1 MSEFRR
7 VATCAERLQEA
18 MDIRKKKQ
26 VDLAAET
33 GINKSSISRYLS
45 GEMEPKNKQT
55 YKLAK
60 ALDVSEQWLWGY
72 DISIERPQNQKRS
85 DAISDITLRLMQDED
100 FLDTVKKLTDDAILY
115 NLVEKVCSLDED
127 KRRSLSTLL

>member
-18 MDIRKKKQ
+18 MNIRRKKQ
-26 VDLAAET
+26 VDLANET

-45 GEMEPKNKQT
+45 GEIEPKNKQT

-60 ALDVSEQWLWGY
+60 ALNVSEQWLWGY
-72 DISIERPQNQKRS
+72 DISIERPESQKRS

-100 FLDTVKKLTDDAILY
+100 FLETVKKLTEASALY
-115 NLVEKVCSLDED
+115 VLIEKVCSLDED
-127 KRRSLSTLL
+127 KRRSLSSLL